1 MSKQFKSDDF
11 NVKKLS
17 QTKIVRDKKLENAD
31 LQTLFDENPIQS
43 TSEFARELNVNC
55 NSY

>member
-11 NVKKLS
+11 NVNKLS

-31 LQTLFDENPIQS
+31 LQTLLYI
-43 TSEFARELNVNC
+43 
-55 NSY
+55 